1 MTVLD
6 PFNFRAKHPVAHLVR
21 VPYAHSARLTGREL
35 PSPLKAL
42 MDVRKSLHLD
52 GDFSGRDN
60 PHEEVVEMSFSDEV
74 AAKRFEAVVT
84 AAAEGNGR
92 AR

>member
-6 PFNFRAKHPVAHLVR
+6 PFSFRAKHPVAHLVR
-21 VPYAHSARLTGREL
+21 VPYARSPHLSGREL
-35 PSPLKAL
+35 SSPLKAL

-60 PHEEVVEMSFSDEV
+60 PNEEVVEMSFSDE
-74 AAKRFEAVVT
+74 ADAKRFEAVVT
-84 AAAEGNGR
+84 SVAEGNGR
-92 AR
+92 TG